1 MAKIDIKF
9 LLRNRGGECA
19 KLFLPIITIFILKKE
34 CVVKPTHSILLIKW
48 VKYFHV
54 THIYCFKLLCG
65 NLFLYNFF
73 GNGFVGRILT

>member
-9 LLRNRGGECA
+9 LLRNRGGVCKTFFA
-19 KLFLPIITIFILKKE
+19 NNHYFHLKKE

>member
-9 LLRNRGGECA
+9 LLRNRGVVCKTFFA
-19 KLFLPIITIFILKKE
+19 NIHYFHFKKE